1 MQETND
7 RLLDIEN
14 ERKNEYPDKENVKS
28 LQIQPYSIQEFWDT
42 MKRSNKKQIRIEKE
56 EETQVN

>member
-14 ERKNEYPDKENVKS
+14 ERKNEDPDKENVKS

-56 EETQVN
+56 EETHVN